1 MSGPRGKAKAPA
13 PASGF
18 NGSALPKSIWD
29 QMEEKAQTD
38 SLFKIVFEEYQ
49 AIYRPNTINT
59 LKVLFKHKAFLE
71 ERMADFT
78 LARVAIIN
86 HTKEVPPEK
95 PKKKPKPRKRVDPI
109 ADDPEDDYP
118 VDDDSDQSTAF
129 GYDDQAYNR
138 YEKILALYVTVT
150 EKIEKLK
157 ATLSKDDKEIIASE
171 EMSYMGELANRD
183 RPNNH

>member
-1 MSGPRGKAKAPA
+1 MAGPRGKAKAPA

-18 NGSALPKSIWD
+18 NGSAIPKSIWE

-78 LARVAIIN
+78 EAKVAIIN

-109 ADDPEDDYP
+109 
-118 VDDDSDQSTAF
+118 DDDLEDIEEEVDQPTAF

-157 ATLSKDDKEIIASE
+157 ATLSKDDKDIIATE
-171 EMSYMGELANRD
+171 EMSYMGEMANRD